1 MVPLSERFDS
11 AFQLASSLH
20 RNQPRKK
27 TDIPYIAH
35 LMAVTAIVL
44 EAGGDEDLAIAALL
58 HDAVEDQ
65 GGQPTLEIIRQRFGD
80 RVAGIVMQ
88 CSDSDILPK
97 PPWRARKE
105 AYIAHIASASDDAI
119 LVSLADKLHNARAI
133 LADYRAVG
141 DRVWERFNAGRDE
154 VLWYYCELIKA
165 FQRRT
170 RSPLLAEL
178 NRVVE
183 EIGRAAARFQVSSS
197 NPS

>member
-1 MVPLSERFDS
+1 MVALTDRFDS
-11 AFQLASSLH
+11 AFLLAHSLH

-65 GGQPTLEIIRQRFGD
+65 GGQLTLETIRQKFGD
-80 RVAGIVMQ
+80 RVAGIVLE
-88 CSDSDILPK
+88 CSDSDVQPK

-105 AYIAHIASASDDAI
+105 AYIAQIANASDDAI

-141 DRVWERFNAGRDE
+141 DKVWDRFTADRDG
-154 VLWYYCELIKA
+154 VLWYYRELVKA
-165 FQRRT
+165 FQTRT
-170 RSPLLAEL
+170 QRPLLTEL
-178 NRVVE
+178 NRVAE
-183 EIGRAAARFQVSSS
+183 EVGSCSGAPSSRS
-197 NPS
+197 TNRS

>member
-1 MVPLSERFDS
+1 MVPLSDHFDS
-11 AFQLASSLH
+11 AFLLAHSLH
-20 RNQPRKK
+20 REQPRKK

-65 GGQPTLEIIRQRFGD
+65 GGQLTLEIIRQRFGE
-80 RVAGIVMQ
+80 RVAGIVLE
-88 CSDSDILPK
+88 CSDTDIEPK

-105 AYIAHIASASDDAI
+105 AYIAHLANASNGAI

-133 LADYRAVG
+133 LADYRAIG
-141 DRVWERFNAGRDE
+141 DKVWDRFKAGRDE
-154 VLWYYCELIKA
+154 VLWYYRELVKA
-165 FQRRT
+165 FQART
-170 RSPLLAEL
+170 RSPLVVEL

-183 EIGRAAARFQVSSS
+183 EIASCSGALSSTSS
-197 NPS
+197 NFS